1 MTMKKIL
8 FSLII
13 ALLSLSSIAQNSISS
28 DPNGID
34 AIQKIVGIPTS
45 PSQSGYSSYLYS
57 TQFVTTG
64 STSTERQLVGINSL
78 VNNSTS
84 LNMAILGV
92 SSGNTNSSSNYG
104 VVGLANGG
112 GNNVAGLFSVEN
124 NSLGYQYGLMS
135 SVYSSIELSTYPRY
149 ALFGATNTRTTN
161 SAYGVYV
168 SSENLGSGLAVGAYF
183 TALSLGG
190 GTGNRI
196 GVSAE
201 ASGTTGLK
209 IGLNA
214 YSVGG
219 GDNIGVVSEVSGGL
233 TNVAGKFIANSHVI
247 NSFQLL
253 LEEKEDD
260 FARIS
265 FRNTNGDG
273 WHQAVYRGMNAAN
286 SLFNFYYV
294 PNASDVLSL
303 RGDGN
308 AILAGTLTQ
317 SSDLRL
323 KKNIQPINNV
333 LQKIN
338 QIRGVYFY
346 WKDENHSQ
354 NKQIGFVAQ
363 EIEEV
368 FPELIETDA
377 RGFKSVAYANMSAVL
392 VEVLKEQNLKIQDL
406 ERELSEIKSLLKN
419 SLNTESRNSK

>member
-1 MTMKKIL
+1 MKKIF

-13 ALLSLSSIAQNSISS
+13 ILSNLSLSAQNSISS

-45 PSQSGYSSYLYS
+45 PSQNGYSSYLHS

-64 STSTERQLVGINSL
+64 NTSTERQLVGINSL

-104 VVGLANGG
+104 VVGLANGEGDNIG
-112 GNNVAGLFSVEN
+112 GKFGVET
-124 NSLGYQYGLMS
+124 NSLGYQYGLIS
-135 SVYSSIELSTYPRY
+135 SVYSSNVLSTTPRY

-161 SAYGVYV
+161 HAYGVYV

-183 TALSLGG
+183 SALSLGG

-209 IGLNA
+209 IGINA
-214 YSVGG
+214 LSMGG
-219 GDNIGVVSEVSGGL
+219 GNNFGVISEASGG
-233 TNVAGKFIANSHVI
+233 TNNVAGKFIANSHVI

-253 LEEKEDD
+253 LEEQEDD
-260 FARIS
+260 YARIS
-265 FRNTNGDG
+265 FRNINGDG
-273 WHQAVYRGMNAAN
+273 WHQAVYRGINAAN

-317 SSDLRL
+317 SSDGRL
-323 KKNIQPINNV
+323 KKNIQPINNAS
-333 LQKIN
+333 QKID
-338 QIRGVYFY
+338 QIRGVYFN
-346 WKDENHSQ
+346 WKDEHHSQ

-368 FPELIETDA
+368 FPELVNTDSK
-377 RGFKSVAYANMSAVL
+377 GFKSVAYANMSAVL
-392 VEVLKEQNLKIQDL
+392 AEAIKEQNQRINTL
-406 ERELSEIKSLLKN
+406 ERELSEIKLLLKN
-419 SLNTESRNSK
+419 SLNNDSKNSK

>member
-1 MTMKKIL
+1 MKKIL
-8 FSLII
+8 IPLIF

-45 PSQSGYSSYLYS
+45 PSQHGYSSYLYS

-92 SSGNTNSSSNYG
+92 SSGNTNSSTNYG

-112 GNNVAGLFSVEN
+112 GDNIGGQFGVET
-124 NSLGYQYGLMS
+124 NSLGYQYGLIS
-135 SVYSSIELSTYPRY
+135 SVYSSNVLSTTPRY

-183 TALSLGG
+183 SALSLGG

-214 YSVGG
+214 HSVGG
-219 GDNIGVVSEVSGGL
+219 GDNIGVVSEVSGGS

-260 FARIS
+260 YARIS

-273 WHQAVYRGMNAAN
+273 WHQAVYRGINAAN

-323 KKNIQPINNV
+323 KKNIQPINNA
-333 LQKIN
+333 LHKIN
-338 QIRGVYFY
+338 QIRGVYFN

-354 NKQIGFVAQ
+354 NKQIGFVSQ

-377 RGFKSVAYANMSAVL
+377 RGFKSVAYANMSAIL
-392 VEVLKEQNLKIQDL
+392 VEALKEQNLKIQDL

-419 SLNTESRNSK
+419 SLNSESRNSK